1 MDSNNVLIIMLTVLV
16 VVMCVMAFRESDYFN
31 LKCVLSDVDGNT
43 YCVRDRK
50 ITKAAADL
58 LAETVQKCNKLVKHL
73 QEKDPKSTITKRL
86 VKNYNPTK
94 VKETLPTSK
103 HTAYSENKGEKLAF
117 CLAKDNDKNDNL
129 IDPNTLMFVALH
141 ELSHIANESV
151 GHGEDYWQ
159 TFKTVL
165 RHAKDAGIY
174 NPVDYKKYPQ
184 NYCSMTINDNPYF
197 DK

>member
-1 MDSNNVLIIMLTVLV
+1 MENQNVLITMLIILVLV
-16 VVMCVMAFRESDYFN
+16 MCIISIKESDYFN
-31 LKCVLSDVDGNT
+31 LKCVISDVDGNT

-50 ITKAAADL
+50 LTQEAADL
-58 LAETVQKCNKLVKHL
+58 LAKTVQKCNKLVEHL
-73 QEKDPKSTITKRL
+73 KNKEPEHEITKRL

-117 CLAKDNDKNDNL
+117 CLAKDNDEHDDL

-141 ELSHIANESV
+141 ELSHIANKGI

-165 RHAKDAGIY
+165 KHAKDAGVY
-174 NPVDYKKYPQ
+174 DPVDYKKYPK
-184 NYCSMTINDNPYF
+184 NYCGMTINDNPYY

>member
-1 MDSNNVLIIMLTVLV
+1 MVSNNVVIIMLVVLV
-16 VVMCVMAFRESDYFN
+16 LVMCVMTFKESDYFN
-31 LKCVLSDVDGNT
+31 LKCVISGVDGNT

-50 ITKAAADL
+50 LTNEAADL
-58 LAETVQKCNKLVKHL
+58 LANTVKKCNKLIEYLKV
-73 QEKDPKSTITKRL
+73 QDPESSITKRL
-86 VKNYNPTK
+86 TKNYNPTK

-117 CLAKDNDKNDNL
+117 CLAKNNDENDNL

-141 ELSHIANESV
+141 ELSHIANKSI

-165 RHAKDAGIY
+165 HHAKNAGVY
-174 NPVDYKKYPQ
+174 EPVDYKKYPK

>member
-1 MDSNNVLIIMLTVLV
+1 MNSQNVLIILLV
-16 VVMCVMAFRESDYFN
+16 ILVIAMCVMAVRDSDYFN
-31 LKCVLSDVDGNT
+31 LKCILSGVDGNT

-50 ITKAAADL
+50 LSQEAADL
-58 LAETVQKCNKLVKHL
+58 LASTVQKCNKLVEHL
-73 QEKDPKSTITKRL
+73 KNNDPDTTITKRL
-86 VKNYNPTK
+86 VKKYNPKK

-117 CLAKDNDKNDNL
+117 CLAKDNDENDNL

-141 ELSHIANESV
+141 ELSHIANETV

-165 RHAKDAGIY
+165 KHAKEAGVY
-174 NPVDYKKYPQ
+174 EPVDYKKYPK
-184 NYCSMTINDNPYF
+184 NYCSMTINDNPYY

>member
-1 MDSNNVLIIMLTVLV
+1 MNSQNTLIIMLVTLIL
-16 VVMCVMAFRESDYFN
+16 VMCVMAFKDSDYMN
-31 LKCVLSDVDGNT
+31 LKCVISGVDGNT

-50 ITKAAADL
+50 LTQEAADL
-58 LAETVQKCNKLVKHL
+58 LANTVQKCNKLVEHL
-73 QEKDPKSTITKRL
+73 KNKEPDSDITKRL
-86 VKNYNPTK
+86 VKKYNPSK
-94 VKETLPTSK
+94 VKETLPTSE

-117 CLAKDNDKNDNL
+117 CLAKDNDEHDNL

-141 ELSHIANESV
+141 ELSHIANAGV

-165 RHAKDAGIY
+165 HHAKDAGVY
-174 NPVDYKKYPQ
+174 EPVDYKKYPK

>member
-1 MDSNNVLIIMLTVLV
+1 MDSNNVLILMLTILV
-16 VVMCVMAFRESDYFN
+16 IVMCVMAFRESDYFN

-50 ITKAAADL
+50 MTKVAADL
-58 LAETVQKCNKLVKHL
+58 LAETVQKCNKLVEYL

-86 VKNYNPTK
+86 IKNYNPTK

-117 CLAKDNDKNDNL
+117 CLAKENDKNDKL

-141 ELSHIANESV
+141 ELSHIANETV

-165 RHAKDAGIY
+165 HHAKDAGIY

>member
-1 MDSNNVLIIMLTVLV
+1 MANQNVLIIMLTVLV
-16 VVMCVMAFRESDYFN
+16 LVMCGMAIRDSDYMN
-31 LKCVLSDVDGNT
+31 LKCVISDVDGNT

-50 ITKAAADL
+50 LTHEAADL
-58 LAETVQKCNKLVKHL
+58 LAKTMQKCNKLVEHL
-73 QEKDPKSTITKRL
+73 KNKEPENNITKRL
-86 VKNYNPTK
+86 VNKYNPTK

-117 CLAKDNDKNDNL
+117 CLAKDNDNNDNL

-151 GHGEDYWQ
+151 GHDENYWQ
-159 TFKTVL
+159 TFKTIL
-165 RHAKDAGIY
+165 QHAKAAGVYDPI
-174 NPVDYKKYPQ
+174 DYKKYPK
-184 NYCSMTINDNPYF
+184 NYCGMTINDNPYY